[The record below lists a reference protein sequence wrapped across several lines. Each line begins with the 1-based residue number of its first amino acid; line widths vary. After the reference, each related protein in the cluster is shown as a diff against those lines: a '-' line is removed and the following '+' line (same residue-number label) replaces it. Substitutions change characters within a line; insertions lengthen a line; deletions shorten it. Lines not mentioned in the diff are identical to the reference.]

1 MPKWEVIFAR
11 SLRANR
17 NLGGEEGLDMT
28 KNLPVKPSAMFAGVL
43 VVLLALALSGCSSN
57 EAEAADDRLVQTF
70 TIAPNTFSL
79 RADVD
84 PTIEIGDET
93 NTYTLNSN
101 GSISFAPTSGP
112 GVGLELDAGD
122 IVIER
127 PASGIVTVIRSI

>member
-1 MPKWEVIFAR
+1 
-11 SLRANR
+11 
-17 NLGGEEGLDMT
+17 MT
-28 KNLPVKPSAMFAGVL
+28 KSLLVKPSAMFAGVL
-43 VVLLALALSGCSSN
+43 VVLIALALSGCSSN

-79 RADVD
+79 RADLD

-101 GSISFAPTSGP
+101 GSVAFTPTSGP
-112 GVGLELDAGD
+112 GVAVELDAGD

-127 PASGIVTVIRSI
+127 PASGIVTMIRSI